1 MDLPSATDSD
11 FIFRRNSRE
20 KALLS
25 LDADMDSRAPPSAG
39 DVAAAATFLRA
50 AALRFLRSGTASAC
64 TDDATSSHM
73 TAERRIVI

>member
-11 FIFRRNSRE
+11 FFTSSGE
-20 KALLS
+20 KTLLS
-25 LDADMDSRAPPSAG
+25 LDAGMDSRAPPSAG
-39 DVAAAATFLRA
+39 DVAAATTFLRA